1 MDFTYNEVFIQTLSF
16 WNPDICSH
24 EMAGCVSFCI
34 DGSSFSDTTV
44 AGPPSRCMESHENMH
59 DVKPFNRLQLIIS
72 VFLAKTDYIDHVI
85 LQKSIQYL

>member
-24 EMAGCVSFCI
+24 EMAGCVSFCM

-44 AGPPSRCMESHENMH
+44 AGPPPSRCMDSHENMH
-59 DVKPFNRLQLIIS
+59 DVKPSTIS
-72 VFLAKTDYIDHVI
+72 IVYN
-85 LQKSIQYL
+85 

>member
-24 EMAGCVSFCI
+24 EMAGCVSFCM

-44 AGPPSRCMESHENMH
+44 AGPPTPESVYGFTRKH
-59 DVKPFNRLQLIIS
+59 
-72 VFLAKTDYIDHVI
+72 A
-85 LQKSIQYL
+85 

>member
-24 EMAGCVSFCI
+24 EMAGCVPLTNQFCGVCM

-44 AGPPSRCMESHENMH
+44 AGLTSPYPSRCMDSHENMH
-59 DVKPFNRLQLIIS
+59 DLKPSTILI
-72 VFLAKTDYIDHVI
+72 VYN
-85 LQKSIQYL
+85 